1 MTTPPQDGTGGTYKN
16 DFKPNNTFL
25 NNIFLIKI
33 TRSVGASSGAV
44 PQSGHDIMLGKAA
57 FRTQSAW

>member
-1 MTTPPQDGTGGTYKN
+1 MVWSSVATAGMLSAMTAG
-16 DFKPNNTFL
+16 
-25 NNIFLIKI
+25 
-33 TRSVGASSGAV
+33 SVGASSGAV